1 MGATDITA
9 KICATAHTAIE
20 AACLGEDY
28 GFDCAP
34 MPAQT
39 PDGKMTIVYILTL
52 TKRSPLLGQGPLLT
66 VTQIQSPDPVR
77 SRRGEGGH
85 GGDEGPAGTVV
96 EHAVGAERHQA
107 APDSASVTTMNTPD
121 PAEPDTETGY
131 VCTFCEPG

>member
-66 VTQIQSPDPVR
+66 VTQIQSPDPSAADVEKAVT
-77 SRRGEGGH
+77 EGMRALRELSSNMLSGRN
-85 GGDEGPAGTVV
+85 GTKQPLMAPA
-96 EHAVGAERHQA
+96 
-107 APDSASVTTMNTPD
+107 
-121 PAEPDTETGY
+121 
-131 VCTFCEPG
+131 